1 MRQFLLVITLF
12 VGLAAS
18 AQVPPKPDPPR
29 AVNDF
34 AGILTPEQTQELEDT
49 LRAFY
54 RGSTNQIV
62 VVTMSSFD
70 GMDRAQMATKIGQ
83 EWGVGDAE
91 KDNGVVILVK
101 PKTEKENGEIF
112 IAPGIGLEGVMPDGV
127 CSTIIR
133 NEAIPHFK
141 QNDYYGGI
149 RSVCLKTME
158 ISSGEFAYTP
168 EELNSDE
175 PDDTAGAIAMIYTFL
190 FIGGIGAAMYNG
202 QRNKERKWRTDAIF
216 FGTGRTSPPP
226 LPPGVD
232 RTHYHSGS
240 SSSSDYDYD
249 DDDYDSGSSSSDSDD
264 YDYGGGSFSG
274 GGAGGSW

>member
-1 MRQFLLVITLF
+1 MRLFLLVITLF
-12 VGLAAS
+12 IGLAAS

-133 NEAIPHFK
+133 NEAIPYFK

-149 RSVCLKTME
+149 RAVCLKTMG
-158 ISSGEFAYTP
+158 IASGEFAYTP
-168 EELNSDE
+168 EELNSNDE
-175 PDDTAGAIAMIYTFL
+175 DNDIASAIAAIYTFL
-190 FIGGIGAAMYNG
+190 FMGGIGAAMYNSS
-202 QRNKERKWRTDAIF
+202 RNRERKWRTDTIF
-216 FGTGRTSPPP
+216 FGTGRTTPPP
-226 LPPGVD
+226 LPPGVE
-232 RTHYHSGS
+232 RPHYHGGS
-240 SSSSDYDYD
+240 SSSSSYDYD
-249 DDDYDSGSSSSDSDD
+249 DDDYDSGSSSSSSD